1 MSKDYKS
8 YSLNNL
14 REVVADAITSEATPE
29 EVYVCL
35 LNSIRNQIEYNES
48 CIRSAKRL
56 LELLG
61 DTTDNNDMSW
71 ATEWT
76 PNVTD
81 NKVSTRRRH
90 SDLDAL

>member
-61 DTTDNNDMSW
+61 DTTDNDDMSW
-71 ATEWT
+71 ASEWT
-76 PNVTD
+76 PSVPD
-81 NKVSTRRRH
+81 DVVSPRVRH
-90 SDLDAL
+90 SELDAL

>member
-48 CIRSAKRL
+48 CIRSGKRL

-61 DTTDNNDMSW
+61 DTTNNDDMSW

-76 PNVTD
+76 PAVTD
-81 NKVSTRRRH
+81 NKVSHNHLRR
-90 SDLDAL
+90 DLDRL